1 VKKARD
7 AIEQVKKLGPLPI
20 DNIVNDG
27 ILNQLFDAEEEKKAM
42 DDEDDDI
49 VGDEN
54 DDDDENQIDDD
65 DEDDDDDENNDDD
78 YDDKNDDVIEA
89 KNDDDAS
96 PSPPSDSILLA
107 NMGVNMESIRKSIS
121 ENNGMTGAKNDNVAP
136 PSPPSDSNPLAN
148 MGIDIESI
156 RESISEFIDD
166 EDDDVVGDE
175 NDDDDEIDDDENDDD
190 DDDENDDDDDDEN
203 DDVIEADDDDASPL
217 SPSDSNLLANMDI
230 DMESIRKHI
239 GDVAVKT
246 ANHLTDNSSTNGSPV
261 EKLIHEAEI
270 VLEKV
275 DRTIA
280 KKMLSNI
287 SDSETIG
294 KIDYAALHSGGSVV
308 RTRTSPSITNTLPV
322 LNRLMVYAKL
332 RFYGHPPE
340 AALTV
345 THPENALGQCWAFP
359 SREETSEG
367 DHDMAMGFYGSLSV
381 QLARPIRILT
391 VALEHPPKTI
401 TSNLGSA
408 LKEFRVFGYRDFENF
423 SEPYYLGEFVYDID
437 SISPVQ
443 EFKVETLTD
452 DNQPIPELA
461 VVTLAVDSNW
471 GHEHYTCLYRFRVH
485 GG

>member
-1 VKKARD
+1 
-7 AIEQVKKLGPLPI
+7 
-20 DNIVNDG
+20 
-27 ILNQLFDAEEEKKAM
+27 
-42 DDEDDDI
+42 
-49 VGDEN
+49 
-54 DDDDENQIDDD
+54 
-65 DEDDDDDENNDDD
+65 
-78 YDDKNDDVIEA
+78 
-89 KNDDDAS
+89 
-96 PSPPSDSILLA
+96 
-107 NMGVNMESIRKSIS
+107 
-121 ENNGMTGAKNDNVAP
+121 
-136 PSPPSDSNPLAN
+136 
-148 MGIDIESI
+148 
-156 RESISEFIDD
+156 
-166 EDDDVVGDE
+166 
-175 NDDDDEIDDDENDDD
+175 
-190 DDDENDDDDDDEN
+190 
-203 DDVIEADDDDASPL
+203 
-217 SPSDSNLLANMDI
+217 
-230 DMESIRKHI
+230 
-239 GDVAVKT
+239 
-246 ANHLTDNSSTNGSPV
+246 LTDNSNTNGSPV

-294 KIDYAALHSGGSVV
+294 KIDYAALHTGGSVV

-381 QLARPIRILT
+381 QLARPIRIWT
-391 VALEHPPKTI
+391 VALEHPSKTI

-437 SISPVQ
+437 STSPVQ

-485 GG
+485 GE